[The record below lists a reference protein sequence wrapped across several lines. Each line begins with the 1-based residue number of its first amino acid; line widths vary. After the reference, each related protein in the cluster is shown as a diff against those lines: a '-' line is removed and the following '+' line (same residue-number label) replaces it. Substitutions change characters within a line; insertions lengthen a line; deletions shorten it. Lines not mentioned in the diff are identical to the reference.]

1 MKGIDALFFMM
12 DEGGRIVEIRNRGL
26 NKSLKYADIEK
37 EGINFSGAELAAEGW
52 EIAYQCD
59 TCFGTGVVMDRDE
72 WKKLTCSDCSGGLR
86 WRGEY

>member
-1 MKGIDALFFMM
+1 MTGIDALFFMM
-12 DEGGRIVEIRNRGL
+12 DEQGRIVEIRNREL
-26 NKSLKYADIEK
+26 NKSLKYADIAK
-37 EGINFSGAELAAEGW
+37 EGINFSGAELASEGY

-72 WKKLTCSDCSGGLR
+72 WKELTCSCDGGLR